1 MCSPSAQDKKKTPAP
16 GRWIR
21 ERQTVDE
28 MYIYCMMDNLT
39 KKHDGVGGKKTLKIT
54 NQQIK
59 RQRLEKIV

>member
-28 MYIYCMMDNLT
+28 MYIYCMMDSLT

-59 RQRLEKIV
+59 RQRLEKTV